1 MALKKLTAPGGGR
14 PFAPWRIL
22 VWLVMLL
29 AAAGF
34 VLNTYAAVVIGGAV
48 TAMSAEAASQGP
60 DPRVALAWTVG
71 YLLAAFVVMV
81 FALSTLRWREW
92 ARSGMRVI
100 ALLLVAWAAY
110 TAWVGYDQWQQM
122 GVVLSQP
129 GLPAPLLEM
138 AAKHRTILLIGVVL
152 KLVSIPVLAW
162 LAWALG
168 SVKVREQ
175 FGQVAL

>member
-1 MALKKLTAPGGGR
+1 MALKKLAAPGGGR
-14 PFAPWRIL
+14 PFAPWRIV

-34 VLNTYAAVVIGGAV
+34 VLNGYAVVMIGQAV
-48 TAMSAEAASQGP
+48 VSMSAEAIANGP
-60 DPRVALAWTVG
+60 DPRVQLAWAIG
-71 YLLAAFVVMV
+71 YTLIAFVVMV

-92 ARSGMRVI
+92 ARSGLRIV
-100 ALLLVAWAAY
+100 ALVLVAWAAY
-110 TAWVGYDQWQQM
+110 TAWIGYDQWQQM

-129 GLPAPLLEM
+129 GLPAEWV
-138 AAKHRTILLIGVVL
+138 AIAGKHRAILLIGVVL
-152 KLVSIPVLAW
+152 KLVSVPVLGW

-175 FGQVAL
+175 FGQMAL